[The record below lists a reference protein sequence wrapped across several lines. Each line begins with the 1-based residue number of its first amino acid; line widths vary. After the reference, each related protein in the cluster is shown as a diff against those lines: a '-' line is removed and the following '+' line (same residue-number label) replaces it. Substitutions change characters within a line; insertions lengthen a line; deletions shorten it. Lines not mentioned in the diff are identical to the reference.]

1 MPEVR
6 LASERRTLHCDAGR
20 NLYDLLSAE
29 GLIDA
34 PCGGAGTCG
43 KCGVDVDGETVL
55 SCLCTVNHDLKV
67 RTGPAAAMD
76 EIVASGR
83 AVDIPIDN
91 APASA
96 LGVCVDVGTTTVVAT
111 LVSLHTGAELASLG
125 KLNSQKAHGQD
136 VITRIHFTIDDP
148 QGLSLLNG
156 LIVADIDGLV
166 EGLCRAAHTT
176 CDRVESIVVC
186 GNTTM
191 VHLLVGADP
200 KGIAH
205 APFTPSLTGPVQVHG
220 SDLGLTHAPTATVF
234 CLPPV
239 AAFVGGDIT
248 SGMLACDLLHAEE
261 RVLFMDI
268 GTNGEIVLADGDRT
282 ACCSCAAG
290 PALEGMNVSCGMR
303 ATAGAI
309 EDVRIKRGEVVCDMI
324 GHGQPRGVCG
334 SGIVSAMATF
344 VSHGIVGR
352 TGRLQRTNPFVD
364 EVDGKLAVRLCRDP
378 DICLTQ
384 GDVRQIQLAK
394 GAILSGVTA
403 LLRHCEVAP
412 EEVGRVI
419 VAGQFGAHIRPD
431 DLVDAGFVPRCWSGR
446 IEYAGNTSLA
456 GGRLCLLSTSARS
469 QSLHLAQGADYVEL
483 STLPGYENLF
493 MSCLSFS

>member
-1 MPEVR
+1 MPEVW
-6 LASERRTLHCDAGR
+6 LANERRTLHCDVGH
-20 NLYDLLSAE
+20 NLYDLLSVE

-43 KCGVDVDGETVL
+43 KCGVEVDGETVL
-55 SCLCTVNHDLKV
+55 SCLCTVDRDLKV

-83 AVDIPIDN
+83 AVDIAFDD
-91 APASA
+91 APAAA
-96 LGVCVDVGTTTVVAT
+96 LGICVDVGTTTVVAT

-148 QGLSLLNG
+148 RGLSILND
-156 LIVADIDGLV
+156 LIVADIDGLI
-166 EGLCRAAHTT
+166 EALCRAANAT
-176 CDRVESIVVC
+176 CDHVESIVIC

-191 VHLLVGADP
+191 IHLLVGADP
-200 KGIAH
+200 RGIAH
-205 APFTPSLTGPVQVHG
+205 APFKPLIAGPVRAHG
-220 SDLGLTHAPTATVF
+220 SELGLTNTPAATVF

-248 SGMLACDLLHAEE
+248 SGMLACDLPHAKE

-268 GTNGEIVLADGDRT
+268 GTNGEIVLADGDRM

-309 EDVRIKRGEVVCDMI
+309 ENVRIEREEVVCDVI
-324 GHGQPRGVCG
+324 GHRQPRGVCG
-334 SGIVSAMATF
+334 SGIVSAMATL

-352 TGRLQRTNPFVD
+352 TGRLQRTSPFVD
-364 EVDGKLAVRLCRDP
+364 EIDGKLVVRLCHNP
-378 DICLTQ
+378 DIHLTQ
-384 GDVRQIQLAK
+384 GDVRHIQLAK

-403 LLRHCEVAP
+403 LLHHCEMVP
-412 EEVGRVI
+412 EEMERVI
-419 VAGQFGAHIRPD
+419 VAGQFGAHIQPD

-456 GGRLCLLSTSARS
+456 GGRLCLLSASARS
-469 QSLHLAQGADYVEL
+469 QSLNIAQGADYVEL
-483 STLPGYENLF
+483 STLPGYEDLF
-493 MSCLSFS
+493 MKCLSFS